1 MHRFYARELKMPEN
15 ERDEFMTGHPVT
27 ITIEVSPSP
36 GRAGRFIA
44 ALAPSGRVLG
54 AFSAPLCGAARVL
67 LEERL
72 ATDTPLYLRHAGSET
87 IALRSTVG
95 AAAGLTVSEE
105 GSTGAPQFTRFKP
118 FDRAAIKEVA
128 E

>member
-1 MHRFYARELKMPEN
+1 
-15 ERDEFMTGHPVT
+15 MTVT

-67 LEERL
+67 LAEGIQPETCL
-72 ATDTPLYLRHAGSET
+72 QMRHAGSET
-87 IALRSTVG
+87 LALRSTVG
-95 AAAGLTVSEE
+95 VAAGLAVSEE

-118 FDRAAIKEVA
+118 FERAAFKDAA